1 MNSFNAAFFVTWML
15 FNYIDTLLQCCE
27 QPTLILAKNLRCS
40 RTVSLSKRTLCWGQM
55 PRLCLI
61 WSMLLRMSYPLMTAV
76 PPVGVYRP
84 GNRRGEVEKREGG
97 GGGGGVLQAHWIGEI

>member
-1 MNSFNAAFFVTWML
+1 MT
-15 FNYIDTLLQCCE
+15 DTFQSCE
-27 QPTLILAKNLRCS
+27 KPTLILAKNLRCS
-40 RTVSLSKRTLCWGQM
+40 LTVSLSKRTLCWGQM

-84 GNRRGEVEKREGG
+84 GGVVESIEIDCYTGTQEGEAYNTCKHG
-97 GGGGGVLQAHWIGEI
+97 W